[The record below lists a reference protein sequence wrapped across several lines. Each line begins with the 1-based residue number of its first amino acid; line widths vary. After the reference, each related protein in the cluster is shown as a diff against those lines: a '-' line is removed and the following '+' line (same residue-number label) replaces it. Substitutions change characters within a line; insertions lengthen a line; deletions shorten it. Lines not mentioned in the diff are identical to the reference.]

1 MRSYQLAKKL
11 NNDSFLLHSST
22 GLGSVYNAKKEWETA
37 RDYVRQA
44 ISLAQKYQV
53 KIYFNKLNNLMGMTY
68 SNTEKVDSAHYYFN
82 GILNRAIEDNDS
94 MLMGYAYN
102 NIANLYMTQRKY
114 VEAIDLLNKS
124 KNISTMQLNP
134 RGYSS
139 ILANIGECKLKLNE
153 LEEASE
159 YLIESNAIAVSQNF
173 MAIAMMN

>member
-1 MRSYQLAKKL
+1 
-11 NNDSFLLHSST
+11 
-22 GLGSVYNAKKEWETA
+22 
-37 RDYVRQA
+37 
-44 ISLAQKYQV
+44 
-53 KIYFNKLNNLMGMTY
+53 MTY